1 MEDQASDC
9 SLSFLCKR
17 AHVSKNANDF
27 ETQRRRM
34 VERTTGERA
43 NRKALVG
50 IKQVHINLCVCVW
63 IPFDQFGREVVER
76 QQERLRGAS

>member
-1 MEDQASDC
+1 MEDQAPDC

-50 IKQVHINLCVCVW
+50 IKQVHINLCVCVDSLL
-63 IPFDQFGREVVER
+63 ISLVEKSWKGNK
-76 QQERLRGAS
+76 RG

>member
-1 MEDQASDC
+1 MEDQAPDC
-9 SLSFLCKR
+9 ILSFLCKR

-34 VERTTGERA
+34 GERTTGERA

-63 IPFDQFGREVVER
+63 IHF
-76 QQERLRGAS
+76 

>member
-1 MEDQASDC
+1 MEDQAPDC
-9 SLSFLCKR
+9 ILSFLCKR

-50 IKQVHINLCVCVW
+50 IKQPVCVCGFT
-63 IPFDQFGREVVER
+63 FDQFGREVVER